1 MSCREEAIVIEDDSD
16 SETECNATAA
26 AAAAAAPKRR
36 APVTRSSAKKARQVQ
51 VPTNDVEAHALVH
64 AAIASAAPLC
74 KACLCRDR
82 ARGSVDS
89 FLGLLTSVPELA
101 TARYSDDDGG
111 IEIDPLP
118 IQAIEEGA
126 EPTLSIALGIVAE
139 LQRLDDTTGHRRP
152 LGYFNDPVR
161 LCDAR
166 MAGRATSIQA
176 CTGLLRDAVADA
188 LVQLPHVIVD
198 VIVSFVDVVHD
209 HVDRPLLRDVYAIYV
224 RSIRVFLEAQ
234 QAALR
239 AMETS
244 SEAHRLS
251 FDEARFAIISSVEAV
266 AELARTLRWN
276 HANGNR
282 VAWIGQLLRNH
293 QHNFA
298 LSARCY
304 HSVSQ
309 ADAARDAMTQ
319 RWAEVEAEM
328 ARLTQLGFRVN
339 ARHFY

>member
-1 MSCREEAIVIEDDSD
+1 MSCREEAIVIDDCSD
-16 SETECNATAA
+16 SE

-36 APVTRSSAKKARQVQ
+36 APVTRSTAKKARQVQ

-64 AAIASAAPLC
+64 AAIAAAGPLC

-82 ARGSVDS
+82 AHGSVDS
-89 FLGLLTSVPELA
+89 FLGVLTSVPELA

-111 IEIDPLP
+111 IEVESLP
-118 IQAIEEGA
+118 IQPIEEHEGH
-126 EPTLSIALGIVAE
+126 TLSIALGIVAE
-139 LQRLDDTTGHRRP
+139 LQRLDNTTRYRRP
-152 LGYFNDPVR
+152 LGHFGDSVR

-166 MAGRATSIQA
+166 LAGRAASTQA
-176 CTGLLRDAVADA
+176 CTGLLRHAVAGTI
-188 LVQLPHVIVD
+188 LQLPD
-198 VIVSFVDVVHD
+198 VIVNIIVLYIDVVHD

-224 RSIRVFLEAQ
+224 RSIRAFLEAA

-251 FDEARFAIISSVEAV
+251 FDDERVAIISNVAAV
-266 AELARTLRWN
+266 AEYARTLRWN
-276 HANGNR
+276 HVNGNR
-282 VAWIGQLLRNH
+282 VAWLGQQLRDQ
-293 QHNFA
+293 QHDLA
-298 LSARCY
+298 YSAHCF